1 MTKGAVSL
9 KSEAAP
15 LSRQLYYAPHK
26 ITRMYITERLRT
38 VPYDDT
44 EIIISTYQQS
54 QLLHSQP
61 MILPDPEVAQIMRKD
76 LFCLY
81 PTFPTQ
87 RGCGLER
94 ASAYALSPF
103 GTFGKV
109 HFNKKY
115 HYKISTM
122 IMILIKSSR
131 LKQTHL
137 IHR

>member
-61 MILPDPEVAQIMRKD
+61 MILPDSEVAQIMRKS
-76 LFCLY
+76 LFCRY
-81 PTFPTQ
+81 PDFPYTA
-87 RGCGLER
+87 ETV
-94 ASAYALSPF
+94 ALIWIVF
-103 GTFGKV
+103 QCIT
-109 HFNKKY
+109 
-115 HYKISTM
+115 I
-122 IMILIKSSR
+122 
-131 LKQTHL
+131 
-137 IHR
+137 